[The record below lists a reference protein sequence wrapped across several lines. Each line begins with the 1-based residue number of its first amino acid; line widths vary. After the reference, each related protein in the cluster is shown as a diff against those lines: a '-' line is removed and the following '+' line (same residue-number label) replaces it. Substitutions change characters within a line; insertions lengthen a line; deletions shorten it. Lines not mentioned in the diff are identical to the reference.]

1 VQRVDVDLYGGYA
14 VVADEVAP
22 GAWPVGDRALNDGTD
37 GLAQAD
43 LEELPESSRFTAA
56 RNLFYAIEWWV
67 FGGFA
72 LFVWVRYLLDE
83 RSPEPASDDPIASDA

>member
-1 VQRVDVDLYGGYA
+1 M
-14 VVADEVAP
+14 VADEVAP
-22 GAWPVGDRALNDGTD
+22 GAWPIGDRALNDGTE

-56 RNLFYAIEWWV
+56 RNLFYAVEWWV

-83 RSPEPASDDPIASDA
+83 RSPDQDPPRAGAAGDDQIASGA